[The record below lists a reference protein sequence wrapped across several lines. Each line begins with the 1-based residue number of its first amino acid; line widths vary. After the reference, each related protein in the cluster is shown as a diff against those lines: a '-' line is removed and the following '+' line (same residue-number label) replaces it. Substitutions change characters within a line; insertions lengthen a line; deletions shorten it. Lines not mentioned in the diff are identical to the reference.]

1 MEDGSFLRPI
11 VCGGGISLA
20 EDPLDDIFSLSSRLL
35 HPEHA
40 LAVSPACR
48 ERRIL
53 YHLTVIVYAGDEE
66 LDSNRQASAAYLM
79 QGAWA
84 TTPDLP
90 AALTGYVL
98 GFLPLHRQDAVLA
111 AAERANPEVSGQPAG
126 TNPAPDRPGRMR
138 HPLLLTRSAAVRLLV
153 AYLGALSQS
162 LYAANAFVEQAYNC
176 YRSRL
181 PRWDRV

>member
-1 MEDGSFLRPI
+1 MCWDFYRYTAKMLYWRQQNELTQRY
-11 VCGGGISLA
+11 LA
-20 EDPLDDIFSLSSRLL
+20 SQLE
-35 HPEHA
+35 
-40 LAVSPACR
+40 
-48 ERRIL
+48 
-53 YHLTVIVYAGDEE
+53 
-66 LDSNRQASAAYLM
+66 
-79 QGAWA
+79 
-84 TTPDLP
+84 
-90 AALTGYVL
+90 
-98 GFLPLHRQDAVLA
+98 
-111 AAERANPEVSGQPAG
+111 